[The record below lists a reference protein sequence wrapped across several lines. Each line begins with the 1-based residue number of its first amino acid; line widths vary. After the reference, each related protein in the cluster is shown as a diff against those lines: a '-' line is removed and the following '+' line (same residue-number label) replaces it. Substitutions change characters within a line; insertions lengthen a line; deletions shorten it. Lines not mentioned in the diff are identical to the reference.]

1 MIYIGSPALRHCLNT
16 DFNNVATILTDDSYI
31 LKQNKTFIDMLQH
44 TFSNLSKLT
53 DQNVLEIRIFSGT
66 RLFDYSHKLM
76 TLV

>member
-31 LKQNKTFIDMLQH
+31 LKQNKTFIDMFQH

-53 DQNVLEIRIFSGT
+53 DQNVLEIRIFPGT
-66 RLFDYSHKLM
+66 RLTKVINL
-76 TLV
+76 